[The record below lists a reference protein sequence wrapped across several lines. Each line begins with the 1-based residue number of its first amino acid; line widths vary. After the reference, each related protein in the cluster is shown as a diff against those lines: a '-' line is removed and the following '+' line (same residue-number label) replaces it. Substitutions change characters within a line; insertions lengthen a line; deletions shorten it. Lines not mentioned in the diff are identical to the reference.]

1 MTIAFRNFS
10 GLKVQVFEKGYRY
23 GLIVNYEN
31 TNITDNGD
39 ITHTYNYVCSV
50 SLQSSYWPGLRFS
63 KAL

>member
-10 GLKVQVFEKGYRY
+10 GLKVQVFEKGYSY

-50 SLQSSYWPGLRFS
+50 SLQSSY
-63 KAL
+63 